1 MNIVKAFAVLLV
13 VMLAFA
19 GGYVMR
25 ATRSTGGA
33 TKARTIL
40 YYVDAMNPAYK
51 SAKPGVAPDGMA
63 LQPVYADEP
72 TATSGNSGAD
82 GHVGHTILYYQDP
95 QDPKY
100 HADKPGLNPETG
112 NTLEPVYAD
121 ATPAVPPGAIQIS
134 PERQQLIG
142 VKFATVELSGQARSI
157 RSVGKVTFDETRV
170 AHVHTRI
177 DGWIEKVFVDFT
189 GDFVKQG
196 QPMLTI
202 YSPEMLASQQELL
215 LAARARDLMRDNP
228 LASAAE
234 HGNSLFEAAKRRLE
248 LWQLKDDE
256 IDQVLKTGQT
266 IHSIT
271 LYAPASGFV
280 TERKAFPN
288 QKVTPDS
295 DLYTITDLSRIWIV
309 ADVFESDITSIKV
322 GDTAYVQFP
331 NGNTPSLGAKVTYIQ
346 PQVDPMTRTLKV
358 RLDAPNPGLRMK
370 PDMFVNVEFG
380 IAGAKELVVPA
391 EAVLDTGDRQ
401 TVFVDLGNGYLEPRQ
416 VVVGE
421 RYGDRVAITR
431 GLAAGERVVSSG
443 TFLIDSESQLKAA
456 ASGMGAPQHQHG
468 GAPAANE
475 PAANKPASNPPA
487 ANPTAAKPM
496 DPSTRNPQ
504 RGSRV
509 GVEVPMPE
517 PKTPAPGRGRH
528 D

>member
-1 MNIVKAFAVLLV
+1 MKMLKSLAVLFLIT
-13 VMLAFA
+13 LAFG
-19 GGYVMR
+19 GGYAMR
-25 ATRSTGGA
+25 AARSAA
-33 TKARTIL
+33 TAPTARKIL
-40 YYVDAMNPAYK
+40 YYVDPMHPAYK
-51 SAKPGVAPDGMA
+51 S
-63 LQPVYADEP
+63 
-72 TATSGNSGAD
+72 
-82 GHVGHTILYYQDP
+82 
-95 QDPKY
+95 
-100 HADKPGLNPETG
+100 DKPGIAPDCG
-112 NTLEPVYAD
+112 MTLEPVYAD
-121 ATPAVPPGAIQIS
+121 GGTPAATAAAAPPVPGAIQIA

-189 GDFVKQG
+189 GDFVKKG

-256 IDQVLKTGQT
+256 IDQVLKTGQI

-271 LYAPASGFV
+271 VYAPASGFV

-322 GDTAYVQFP
+322 GDASYVSFP
-331 NGNTPSLGAKVTYIQ
+331 NGNAAPLGAKVTYIQ

-431 GLAAGERVVSSG
+431 GLKVGERVVSSG

-468 GAPAANE
+468 TSPAASQ
-475 PAANKPASNPPA
+475 PAPNQPGASQPP
-487 ANPTAAKPM
+487 TKPM
-496 DPSTRNPQ
+496 DPSM
-504 RGSRV
+504 
-509 GVEVPMPE
+509 PMPE
-517 PKTPAPGRGRH
+517 PKTPVPGRGRQ
-528 D
+528 

>member
-1 MNIVKAFAVLLV
+1 MKIVKAVAALIVIA
-13 VMLAFA
+13 LAFG
-19 GGYVMR
+19 GGYVVR
-25 ATRSTGGA
+25 ATRTSAGA
-33 TKARTIL
+33 SNGRKIL
-40 YYVDAMNPAYK
+40 YYVDPMHPAYK
-51 SAKPGVAPDGMA
+51 SDKPGVAPDCGMT
-63 LQPVYADEP
+63 LEPVYADE
-72 TATSGNSGAD
+72 ATGSS
-82 GHVGHTILYYQDP
+82 GHTAHAILYYQDP
-95 QDPKY
+95 KDPKY

-121 ATPAVPPGAIQIS
+121 AGPTAKPGAIKIS

-142 VKFATVELSGQARSI
+142 VKFANVELSGQARSI

-215 LAARARDLMRDNP
+215 LAARARDLMRNNP

-234 HGNSLFEAAKRRLE
+234 HGNSLFEAARRRLE
-248 LWQLKDDE
+248 LWQLKDDQIE
-256 IDQVLKTGQT
+256 QVLKTGQP

-280 TERKAFPN
+280 SERKAFPN
-288 QKVTPDS
+288 QRVTPDS

-309 ADVFESDITSIKV
+309 ADVFESDITSITV
-322 GDTAYVQFP
+322 GNASYVSFP
-331 NGNTPSLGAKVTYIQ
+331 NGNTPPLGAKVTYIQ

-370 PDMFVNVEFG
+370 PDMYVSVEFG
-380 IAGAKELVVPA
+380 IVGAKQLLVPA

-401 TVFVDLGNGYLEPRQ
+401 TVFVDLGDGYLEPRQ
-416 VVVGE
+416 IVVGE

-456 ASGMGAPQHQHG
+456 ARGMGSPQHQHG
-468 GAPAANE
+468 SAPATNQ
-475 PAANKPASNPPA
+475 PAA
-487 ANPTAAKPM
+487 TAM
-496 DPSTRNPQ
+496 DPSM
-504 RGSRV
+504 
-509 GVEVPMPE
+509 PMPE
-517 PKTPAPGRGRH
+517 AKKPAPGGVRH

>member
-1 MNIVKAFAVLLV
+1 MKALKVLAALVLL
-13 VMLAFA
+13 AGTFA
-19 GGYVMR
+19 SGYVVRMTKH
-25 ATRSTGGA
+25 AGA
-33 TKARTIL
+33 AISSRRIL
-40 YYVDAMNPAYK
+40 YYVDPMHPAYK
-51 SAKPGVAPDGMA
+51 SDKPGVAPDCGM
-63 LQPVYADEP
+63 
-72 TATSGNSGAD
+72 
-82 GHVGHTILYYQDP
+82 
-95 QDPKY
+95 
-100 HADKPGLNPETG
+100 
-112 NTLEPVYAD
+112 TLEPVYAD
-121 ATPAVPPGAIQIS
+121 EAANTVEPPYLDTTPAAPPGTIEIS

-157 RSVGKVTFDETRV
+157 RAVGKVTFDETRV

-234 HGNSLFEAAKRRLE
+234 HGNSLFEAARRRLQ
-248 LWQLKDDE
+248 LWQLNDDQ
-256 IDQVLKTGQT
+256 IDQVLRTGQP
-266 IHSIT
+266 IPSIT

-280 TERKAFPN
+280 SERKAFPN

-309 ADVFESDITSIKV
+309 ADVFESDITFIKV
-322 GDTAYVQFP
+322 GDAAYVQFP
-331 NGNTPSLGAKVTYIQ
+331 SGNTPSLGAKVTYIQ

-370 PDMFVNVEFG
+370 PDMYVNAEFG

-401 TVFVDLGNGYLEPRQ
+401 TVFVNLGNGYLEPRQ

-431 GLAAGERVVSSG
+431 GLTAGERVVSSG
-443 TFLIDSESQLKAA
+443 TFLIDSESQLKSAA
-456 ASGMGAPQHQHG
+456 GGMGAPQHQHG
-468 GAPAANE
+468 GAAASS
-475 PAANKPASNPPA
+475 PTANPPTV
-487 ANPTAAKPM
+487 NPAAAKPM
-496 DPSTRNPQ
+496 DPSIRSRQ

-517 PKTPAPGRGRH
+517 AKTPSPGRGRH

>member
-1 MNIVKAFAVLLV
+1 MKIVKVVAGLLV
-13 VMLAFA
+13 VALAFG

-25 ATRSTGGA
+25 ATKSTGRA
-33 TKARTIL
+33 SKARTIL

-51 SAKPGVAPDGMA
+51 SDKPGLAPDGMA
-63 LQPVYADEP
+63 LQPVYADDAA
-72 TATSGNSGAD
+72 ATSGTGGAD
-82 GHVGHTILYYQDP
+82 QHAGHTILYYQDP
-95 QDPKY
+95 HDLTY
-100 HADKPGLNPETG
+100 HADTPGLNPKTG
-112 NTLEPVYAD
+112 NTLEPVYGE
-121 ATPAVPPGAIQIS
+121 ATPTAAPGSIKIS

-170 AHVHTRI
+170 SHVHTRI
-177 DGWIEKVFVDFT
+177 DGWIEKVFIDFT
-189 GDFVKQG
+189 GDFVTQG
-196 QPMLTI
+196 EPMLTI

-215 LAARARDLMRDNP
+215 LAARARDLMRNNP

-234 HGNSLFEAAKRRLE
+234 HSDSLFQAARRRLE
-248 LWQLKDDE
+248 LWQLKDDQ
-256 IDQVLKTGQT
+256 IDEVLATGQP

-331 NGNTPSLGAKVTYIQ
+331 SASTPSLGAKVTYIQ

-358 RLDAPNPGLRMK
+358 RLDAPNPGLKMK
-370 PDMFVNVEFG
+370 PDMYLSVEFG

-401 TVFVDLGNGYLEPRQ
+401 TVFVDLGNGYLAPRR

-431 GLAAGERVVSSG
+431 GLSAGERVVSSG

-468 GAPAANE
+468 DAPAATQ
-475 PAANKPASNPPA
+475 PATS
-487 ANPTAAKPM
+487 PTVKPM
-496 DPSTRNPQ
+496 DPSM
-504 RGSRV
+504 
-509 GVEVPMPE
+509 PMPE
-517 PKTPAPGRGRH
+517 PKKPAPGGARH

>member
-1 MNIVKAFAVLLV
+1 MKIVKALAVLFLIA
-13 VMLAFA
+13 LAFG

-25 ATRSTGGA
+25 ATKSPGSASKGRQ
-33 TKARTIL
+33 IL
-40 YYVDAMNPAYK
+40 YYVDPMHPAYH
-51 SAKPGVAPDGMA
+51 SDKPGVAPDCGMT
-63 LQPVYADEP
+63 LEPVYADEAAS
-72 TATSGNSGAD
+72 TGASEHA
-82 GHVGHTILYYQDP
+82 GHAILYYQDP

-100 HADKPGLNPETG
+100 HADKPGRNPETG

-121 ATPAVPPGAIQIS
+121 ATPAAPPGAIKIS

-189 GDFVKQG
+189 GDFVKQD

-248 LWQLKDDE
+248 LWQLNDDQIE
-256 IDQVLKTGQT
+256 QVLRTGQP

-280 TERKAFPN
+280 SERKAFPN

-309 ADVFESDITSIKV
+309 ADVFESDITSITV
-322 GDTAYVQFP
+322 GDATYVSFP
-331 NGNTPSLGAKVTYIQ
+331 NGNTPPLGARVTYIQ

-370 PDMFVNVEFG
+370 PDMYVNVEFG
-380 IAGAKELVVPA
+380 IAGARELVVPA
-391 EAVLDTGDRQ
+391 ESVLDTGDRQ

-416 VVVGE
+416 VVVGG

-431 GLAAGERVVSSG
+431 GLTAGERVVSSG

-456 ASGMGAPQHQHG
+456 ASGMGAPQHRHG
-468 GAPAANE
+468 GAPATNE
-475 PAANKPASNPPA
+475 PA
-487 ANPTAAKPM
+487 TKPM
-496 DPSTRNPQ
+496 DPSIRGPQ

-517 PKTPAPGRGRH
+517 PKAPTPGGRRH

>member
-1 MNIVKAFAVLLV
+1 MKTLKVFAVLLLIT
-13 VMLAFA
+13 LAFG

-25 ATRSTGGA
+25 ATKSSNA
-33 TKARTIL
+33 SKARKIL
-40 YYVDAMNPAYK
+40 YYVDPMHPAYK
-51 SAKPGVAPDGMA
+51 SDKPGVAPDCGM
-63 LQPVYADEP
+63 Q
-72 TATSGNSGAD
+72 
-82 GHVGHTILYYQDP
+82 
-95 QDPKY
+95 
-100 HADKPGLNPETG
+100 
-112 NTLEPVYAD
+112 LEPVYAD
-121 ATPAVPPGAIQIS
+121 GGASEPAVVSLQPAAPSPATAAIRIA

-142 VKFATVELSGQARSI
+142 VKFAMVELSGQARSI

-177 DGWIEKVFVDFT
+177 EGWIEKVFVDFT
-189 GDFVKQG
+189 GDFVRQG

-256 IDQVLKTGQT
+256 IEQVLETGQI

-271 LYAPASGFV
+271 VYAPASGFV

-309 ADVFESDITSIKV
+309 ADVFESDIPSIKV
-322 GDTAYVQFP
+322 GDASYVSFP
-331 NGNTPSLGAKVTYIQ
+331 SGSTPPLGAKVTYIQ

-370 PDMFVNVEFG
+370 PDMYVNVEFG

-401 TVFVDLGNGYLEPRQ
+401 TVFVDLGNGYLEPRP

-431 GLAAGERVVSSG
+431 GLTAGERVVSSG

-456 ASGMGAPQHQHG
+456 ASGMGAPQHQHNG
-468 GAPAANE
+468 G
-475 PAANKPASNPPA
+475 
-487 ANPTAAKPM
+487 AAKPEG
-496 DPSTRNPQ
+496 P
-504 RGSRV
+504 
-509 GVEVPMPE
+509 
-517 PKTPAPGRGRH
+517 RH